1 MVSHICSICTE
12 NASKY
17 KCPSCFIRYCSV
29 NCFKSHKQSTPSCI
43 PDPNNHKQPHSNQ
56 TNVQQPFSDILV
68 PNNDPVLSM
77 AALERLR
84 TSEKI
89 RHLVQ
94 VPELQKVL
102 LDLDSADKPEDML
115 DALME
120 KDGSLFNEFALEALK
135 VTKLEAC

>member
-1 MVSHICSICTE
+1 
-12 NASKY
+12 
-17 KCPSCFIRYCSV
+17 
-29 NCFKSHKQSTPSCI
+29 
-43 PDPNNHKQPHSNQ
+43 
-56 TNVQQPFSDILV
+56 
-68 PNNDPVLSM
+68 M